1 MAVKKILPKEA
12 GTKRFSK
19 EQWMSAGQ
27 YREQQ
32 DLLQALLKD
41 GQAYTPEE
49 VEARLRVFL
58 EKEM

>member
-19 EQWMSAGQ
+19 EQWMSAGS

-41 GQAYTPEE
+41 GQAYTLEE

>member
-19 EQWMSAGQ
+19 EQWMSAGS

-49 VEARLRVFL
+49 VEARLRAF
-58 EKEM
+58 